1 MVMGKTPPCFPMRQ
15 LRLVAV
21 AMVLVAF
28 PSLALAYS
36 ITHSR
41 PRLFFTAA
49 DVPMLRQRIV
59 TTHADPWWALGTWSQ
74 PHAGAFATK
83 SGRDADLTH
92 RYIERNAFMY
102 LMLAESNPVLAG
114 QYAQIAKNWLLE
126 LATYEFSSIPNDAFE
141 YLWALALGYDWLYS
155 WPGFSEADKEAVREQ
170 LIEHTN
176 VHVNKT
182 GLNGFSTFP
191 TGPASAKSIY
201 DNQSTENNLG
211 NAFAGLALWEPDD
224 RYGTNTSAQRY
235 MDAAYARLR
244 EAYKAPQT
252 HAPNG
257 GYWEGQ
263 SYAAARLQ
271 GEVYF
276 AYVWKVAT
284 GEDLIASNNH
294 LRHAV
299 YYWIYGLRPDG
310 LSTREGDQTCL
321 PTGCDRNRFIAEIL
335 AHYDPYDPPGYVQWY
350 AHFKGA
356 LTGGDLRWSDL
367 RFDWPDIVLYNPA
380 LPVREPSDLPFY
392 RHFAFGHVVIRT
404 GWEIGPPSD
413 DTHLTF
419 AIRDWISGHTHLD
432 VNSFSL
438 FRKGALAI
446 DSGRYRGNSVN
457 QAHERNYALRTIAHN
472 TITVYR
478 PGEDFGAFANDG
490 GQEFLWKEKKN
501 PAEPR
506 YVKDLYD
513 GTRFDTGTLEAFE
526 AGSDFYYLKGNAT
539 DAYHSKGFNARSD
552 GKEAKISHFTRELA
566 FFPDHPDQPYPML
579 VVFDRVVSL
588 NANWPKK
595 WLLHAIDEPLV
606 NGTVTGVEVPD
617 KIVRYAGDLVTISH
631 NDGKLFSQTLL
642 PASATIRKVGGTG
655 YEFWVDDPGKN
666 YPPGD
671 AVAQADIEA
680 GAWRVE
686 VIPTTPALTDT
697 FLHVLSL
704 ADASVSAAPV
714 ATRLDA
720 TAMSGAEV
728 SNRVVLFSKT
738 GALVNDVTY
747 TVSSSGTVCHLLTG
761 IAPGTYH
768 VTQNGQSLPESP
780 PIITSSQD
788 TLSFEST
795 DGGIFRVHR

>member
-1 MVMGKTPPCFPMRQ
+1 MDKKPPSFPTRQ
-15 LRLVAV
+15 LRLV
-21 AMVLVAF
+21 MVTMALVAL
-28 PSLALAYS
+28 PTLALAS
-36 ITHSR
+36 SVTPSR
-41 PRLFFTAA
+41 PRLYFTAT
-49 DVPMLRQRIV
+49 DVPALRQRIA
-59 TTHADPWWALGTWSQ
+59 TTHAAQWQALVSWSQ
-74 PHAGAFATK
+74 PHSGAFATK

-102 LMLAESNPVLAG
+102 LMLAESDPVQAE
-114 QYAQIAKNWLLE
+114 QHAQIAKDWMLE
-126 LATYEFSSIPNDAFE
+126 LATYEFSSAPNDAFE
-141 YLWALALGYDWLYS
+141 YLWALAVGYDWLYS
-155 WPGFSEADKEAVREQ
+155 WSGFSEAEKGAVRQQ

-201 DNQSTENNLG
+201 DNQTTENNLG

-224 RYGTNTSAQRY
+224 QYGTNTSAQRY

-244 EAYKAPQT
+244 EAYKATQT

-276 AYVWKVAT
+276 AYVWEVAT
-284 GEDLIASNNH
+284 GEDLFASNNH

-335 AHYDPYDPPGYVQWY
+335 ADYYQDGYIQWY

-356 LTGGDLRWSDL
+356 QTGGDLRWSDL
-367 RFDWPDIVLYNPA
+367 RFDWPDIVLYNP
-380 LPVREPSDLPFY
+380 DLPAQDPASLPLY

-404 GWEIGPPSD
+404 GWQGPPSD
-413 DTHLTF
+413 DTLLTF
-419 AIRDWISGHTHLD
+419 AIHDWVSGHTHLD
-432 VNSFSL
+432 VNSFTL
-438 FRKGALAI
+438 FRKGPLAI

-472 TITVYR
+472 TITIYR
-478 PGEDFGAFANDG
+478 PGEDFGGFANDG

-501 PAEPR
+501 PGEPR
-506 YVKDLYD
+506 YVKDLDD
-513 GTRFDTGTLEAFE
+513 GTRYDTGTLEAFE

-539 DAYHSKGFNARSD
+539 DAYHSKGFNAPSD
-552 GKEAKISHFTRELA
+552 GKEAKISNFTRELA
-566 FFPDHPDQPYPML
+566 FFPDQPYPML

-588 NANWPKK
+588 DVKWPKK

-606 NGTVTGVEVPD
+606 NGTVTRVEVPNR
-617 KIVRYAGDLVTISH
+617 ILQHAGDLVTISH
-631 NDGKLFSQTLL
+631 NGGKLFSQTLL

-671 AVAQADIEA
+671 AVAKADTEA

-686 VIPTTPALTDT
+686 VMPGMPALTDT

-704 ADASVSAAPV
+704 ADASVAAAPV
-714 ATRLDA
+714 ATLIDA
-720 TAMSGAEV
+720 TAVSGAEV
-728 SNRVVLFSKT
+728 SNRVVLFSKKGT
-738 GALVNDVTY
+738 LVSDVTY
-747 TVSSSGTVCHLLTG
+747 PVRSSGSVRHLLTG

-768 VTQNGQSLPESP
+768 VTQNGHSLPQSP
-780 PIITSSQD
+780 ITTSSED
-788 TLSFEST
+788 TLAFESI
-795 DGGIFRVHR
+795 DGGTFRVRR